1 MGIEDLLKENNK
13 LLKTI
18 LNKLSINQVDDLLPT
33 GGAEDIQSV
42 GKVNDIIDEFAGL
55 PDANSGIIPDFN
67 DKEEN
72 DEVQVK
78 VIHLGSN
85 QYSKDN
91 QNDEEE
97 KEVVVQQFPP
107 KILKIN
113 QTKVNQ
119 KKKPAKKLAKKA
131 GKKKTV
137 AKKKTGGK
145 KQTGSKK
152 PSAYQLFMKKQI
164 PLYKKKNPKKSHREA
179 FSAVAK
185 SWKKQKN

>member
-42 GKVNDIIDEFAGL
+42 GDIIDEFSEL

-67 DKEEN
+67 DKEDN

-78 VIHLGSN
+78 VIHLGSK
-85 QYSKDN
+85 QYSKDDEN
-91 QNDEEE
+91 NDEE
-97 KEVVVQQFPP
+97 EVVVQQFPP

-113 QTKVNQ
+113 QKKVNE
-119 KKKPAKKLAKKA
+119 KKKPAKKV

-145 KQTGSKK
+145 KQTGGKK